1 MNDAKKTGRTVGALM
16 LLHIALGLLV
26 PFIILDK
33 FVVHDFLA
41 NAAGGAGAVRAAVFL
56 LFIGS
61 ALEIGIASVA
71 WPVLRQYSKPMAL
84 WLFAL
89 GVAGFTLQ
97 AVDNAHILAMLTLSQ
112 QAAAAGTA
120 KAEMFQTLALV
131 VSAARKWSH
140 YSALF
145 VAVSWM
151 LLLFATLG
159 RFRLA
164 PRWLAALGALTALMQ
179 ISAVSVRGMLG
190 YPPAMPFAVALGP
203 MYLLLAGWLL
213 VKGFSEQPRATSASA
228 A

>member
-1 MNDAKKTGRTVGALM
+1 MNGGKRSGRTVGVLL
-16 LLHIALGLLV
+16 LLHLALGLMV
-26 PFIILDK
+26 PFIILDR
-33 FVVHDFLA
+33 FVVHDFLT

-56 LFIGS
+56 LFLGS
-61 ALEIGIASVA
+61 ALEIAIVTVA
-71 WPVLRQYSKPMAL
+71 WPVLRQYGKAMAL

-112 QAAAAGTA
+112 HAASAGAA

-145 VAVSWM
+145 VGVSWM
-151 LLLFATLG
+151 LLLFVTLG

-164 PRWLAALGALTALMQ
+164 PRWITVLGALAALMQ

-203 MYLLLAGWLL
+203 MYLLLAGWLM
-213 VKGFSEQPRATSASA
+213 VKGFSEQQQVMQASA
-228 A
+228 T